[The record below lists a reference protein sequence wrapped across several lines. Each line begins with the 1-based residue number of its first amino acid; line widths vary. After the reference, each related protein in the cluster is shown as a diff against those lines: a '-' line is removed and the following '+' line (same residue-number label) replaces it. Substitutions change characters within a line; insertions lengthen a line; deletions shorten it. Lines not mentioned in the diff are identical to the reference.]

1 MSIRTEKS
9 YNVYWSDLTNSAKE
23 NLEDL
28 GFRANQRVSLDMEPI
43 GVLQVKIE
51 KGLD

>member
-1 MSIRTEKS
+1 METIK
-9 YNVYWSDLTNSAKE
+9 YNVYWSDLSSSAKE
-23 NLEDL
+23 SLEDL
-28 GFRANQRVSLDMEPI
+28 GFRANRRVSLDMEPV